1 LALASLEITVA
12 RLRSGLLWL
21 KDGDVNTSYFHQHAR
36 YKKRKNFIGKLQVGD
51 RLLFEQEDKK
61 EAVWISIIIFLGQF
75 ITGTLL

>member
-21 KDGDVNTSYFHQHAR
+21 KDGDANTSYFHQHAR